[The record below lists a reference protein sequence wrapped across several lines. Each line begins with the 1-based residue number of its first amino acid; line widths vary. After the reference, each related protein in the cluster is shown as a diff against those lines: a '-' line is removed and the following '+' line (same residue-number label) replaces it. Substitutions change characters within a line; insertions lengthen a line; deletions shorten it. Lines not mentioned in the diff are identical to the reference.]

1 MTLGEKIK
9 ELRIS
14 KNESLQELADAIGI
28 SKAHLWEL
36 ERNNSQNPSL
46 ETLMSLAQHFKV
58 SIDSLVDNNAP
69 SIHAYGREF
78 ENLSDESLE
87 ILKTLAAKLEQ
98 KQDNND
104 TN

>member
-9 ELRIS
+9 ELRI
-14 KNESLQELADAIGI
+14 KHRESLQELAESIGI

-46 ETLMSLAQHFKV
+46 ETLKNLAQHFKV
-58 SIDSLVDNNAP
+58 SIDSLVDNEAP

-78 ENLSDESLE
+78 ENLTDESLD
-87 ILKTLAAKLEQ
+87 ILKTLASKLEK

-104 TN
+104 SN